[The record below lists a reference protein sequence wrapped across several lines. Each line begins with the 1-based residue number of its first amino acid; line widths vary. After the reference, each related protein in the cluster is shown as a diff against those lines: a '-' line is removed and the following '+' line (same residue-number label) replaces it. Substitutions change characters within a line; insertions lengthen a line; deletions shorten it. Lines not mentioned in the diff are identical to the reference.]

1 MYKYTF
7 LVDPTSDQIRQI
19 TSIYRM
25 TGWWAEDIPDDPL
38 HVRRLI
44 AGSHCFVVAGKED
57 EIIGMGR
64 AISDKASDAYIQDLT
79 VVASHRKKGIGTE
92 ILKRLVARL
101 EDDGIKW
108 IALIAE
114 RNSDDFYT
122 NYGFNIMPD
131 SKPMLKILT

>member
-7 LVDPTSDQIRQI
+7 LDDPSSDQIKQI
-19 TSIYRM
+19 TAIYRL
-25 TGWWAEDIPDDPL
+25 TGWWVDDIPDDPS
-38 HVRRLI
+38 HVRQII
-44 AGSHCFVVAGKED
+44 AGSHCFIIVTVENK
-57 EIIGMGR
+57 IIGMGR

-79 VVASHRKKGIGTE
+79 VVDSHRKKGIGTE

-101 EDDGIKW
+101 EGDGIKW

-114 RNSDDFYT
+114 RNSRDFYT

-131 SKPMLKILT
+131 STPMLKLLI